1 MIDETF
7 KIPIKQR
14 HLAPNGL
21 LTKKR
26 KKLQISLKSHI
37 SPPKKSKN
45 SFIFATIAR
54 QNVQSIFQCKTELC
68 NTNAEVVRLKQM
80 LFINFVA
87 YLQSIVERHK
97 T

>member
-1 MIDETF
+1 MSPCSKWPFNQEKEEIADFF
-7 KIPIKQR
+7 KIT
-14 HLAPNGL
+14 HF
-21 LTKKR
+21 
-26 KKLQISLKSHI
+26 

-54 QNVQSIFQCKTELC
+54 QNVQSIFQCNTDLC